1 MKGNEKEEDK
11 LFRNT
16 IGFEKPVNNKLP
28 LIKNDSIEN
37 RARSFVTSNKKLLQ
51 KYIPKLKPIEA
62 DLNPSPIFLSYY
74 IKKNILIHLHY
85 LLKSQ
90 NFNKSLK
97 GNNETKLVNDNFKII
112 AKNTQNKKYMHKL
125 RSVAIEE
132 EVNQKAVISNDEE
145 CNKMPNVSDSSDN
158 ESKDNQRKSNK
169 INLKTK
175 KENIIIENKVQY
187 CINTTRRKLDKIKNK
202 IINKK
207 YKDDTH
213 LDFIHE
219 KNLNE
224 NCRIRCI
231 QNYIEQLKI
240 EKKEEY
246 EKYKNKTIS
255 FKDMKLFK
263 PPILEFLEKNE
274 ISNNST
280 LSSL

>member
-62 DLNPSPIFLSYY
+62 DLNPSPIFL
-74 IKKNILIHLHY
+74 I
-85 LLKSQ
+85 
-90 NFNKSLK
+90 
-97 GNNETKLVNDNFKII
+97 GENETKLVNDNFKIN

-132 EVNQKAVISNDEE
+132 EVNQKAVNSNDEE

-158 ESKDNQRKSNK
+158 ESKDNERKSNK

-207 YKDDTH
+207 YNDDTH

>member
-28 LIKNDSIEN
+28 VIKNDSTEN

-62 DLNPSPIFLSYY
+62 DLNPSPIA
-74 IKKNILIHLHY
+74 
-85 LLKSQ
+85 
-90 NFNKSLK
+90 LK
-97 GNNETKLVNDNFKII
+97 GQNETKLENDNFTINRKS
-112 AKNTQNKKYMHKL
+112 TQNKKYMHKL

-132 EVNQKAVISNDEE
+132 EAIQKAVVSNDEE
-145 CNKMPNVSDSSDN
+145 CSKMPNASDSSDN
-158 ESKDNQRKSNK
+158 ESKDNKKKINK

-175 KENIIIENKVQY
+175 KENNIIENKVQY
-187 CINTTRRKLDKIKNK
+187 CINTLRRKLDKIKNK

-224 NCRIRCI
+224 NYRIRCI
-231 QNYIEQLKI
+231 QNYIEQLKM
-240 EKKEEY
+240 EKMEEY

>member
-62 DLNPSPIFLSYY
+62 DLNPSPIFL
-74 IKKNILIHLHY
+74 I
-85 LLKSQ
+85 
-90 NFNKSLK
+90 
-97 GNNETKLVNDNFKII
+97 GENETKLVNDNFKIN

-132 EVNQKAVISNDEE
+132 EVNQKAVNSNDEE

-158 ESKDNQRKSNK
+158 ESKDNERKSNK

-202 IINKK
+202 K
-207 YKDDTH
+207 
-213 LDFIHE
+213 
-219 KNLNE
+219 
-224 NCRIRCI
+224 
-231 QNYIEQLKI
+231 
-240 EKKEEY
+240 
-246 EKYKNKTIS
+246 
-255 FKDMKLFK
+255 
-263 PPILEFLEKNE
+263 
-274 ISNNST
+274 
-280 LSSL
+280 